1 MSTPSI
7 NGYAQFVG
15 RVLTEELD
23 LRVVAKQATRE
34 GIRQESPVE
43 RISRIFLWH
52 ARRTGCEYEELGALL
67 FLELAKEGRVGQEVT
82 EQFLHNVLTR
92 IRMRVLRDA
101 RKTVEI
107 AKAAEQKASLQRNL
121 HAREW
126 TDLTSADL
134 AERLDTEKLLIAM
147 ALLQGGSKTEIASR
161 LGMSRATFYRKC
173 EELRRH
179 LAPLLETGG
188 PADLA

>member
-7 NGYAQFVG
+7 IGYAEFVG

-34 GIRQESPVE
+34 GIGQESPIE

-52 ARRTGCEYEELGALL
+52 ARRTGCEYEELGAIL
-67 FLELAKEGRVGQEVT
+67 FLELAEEGHVGQEVT

-101 RKTVEI
+101 RKTAEI
-107 AKAAEQKASLQRNL
+107 AKAAEAKASLRGNPDP
-121 HAREW
+121 REL
-126 TDLTSADL
+126 TDLTVADL
-134 AERLDTEKLLIAM
+134 AERLDTEKLLIAT
-147 ALLQGGSKTEIASR
+147 ALLQGGSKTEMASR

-173 EELRRH
+173 EELRRQ
-179 LAPLLETGG
+179 LAPLLETGR
-188 PADLA
+188 PEDLA